1 MIIRLIYLNKKL
13 ELLSENEEL
22 TELLYSS
29 KRNTKWVEWVD
40 QFGDKI
46 KDLRNSEMDVL
57 EKRKFLEGLVE
68 KIVVLTKDKQTH
80 SLEIQFL
87 SPFVGDELIWNEIG
101 KPKKGYVIKEGE
113 KNILTYLQ
121 NEDIR

>member
-1 MIIRLIYLNKKL
+1 MVEDILDKQNKENFKSLIKQFENEKL

-46 KDLRNSEMDVL
+46 NDLRNSEMDVL

-80 SLEIQFL
+80 SF
-87 SPFVGDELIWNEIG
+87 
-101 KPKKGYVIKEGE
+101 
-113 KNILTYLQ
+113 
-121 NEDIR
+121 